1 MHLFFS
7 FKIIN
12 FATLLVKSKN
22 NLFMKNGK
30 AEYIGLWK
38 CCLEIIRDNITKEAY
53 NTWFAP
59 IVPLS
64 YKDGKLTIQVPSRFY
79 IEFLEEKYLDII
91 KSTLYKVF
99 GEGTTLSYTIQMAG
113 ASIEYPVTEG
123 KQTQKTVEEKNIPS
137 APVSELDAHLNPSYI
152 FETFIEGNSNKLSRS
167 VGEAVAQNPGKTI
180 FNPLFIFGPSG
191 VGKTH
196 LANAIGAKIKEL
208 YPSKRV
214 LYVSAHLFQVQY
226 TDSVRN
232 NTTNDFINFYQTIDT
247 LIIDDIQEFAGATK
261 TQNTFF
267 HIFNMLHL
275 NGKQLIMTSDRS
287 PVLLQGM
294 EERLITRFKWGMV
307 AELEKPSLDLRKD
320 ILRYKTKRDGV
331 KLTDEIIDYI
341 AENVSDSVRD
351 LEGIV
356 ASILA
361 YSTIYNEEVDLDL
374 TKRTVKKFI
383 NFETKPITVEDI
395 INTVC
400 SHYGVD
406 PSVVFSKSR
415 KRDAVLAR
423 QVSMFFAKKYT
434 DLSNAKIG
442 AQIGNKDHATV
453 IHACKTIEDMQETDK
468 RFNESLN
475 EILTELKKR

>member
-1 MHLFFS
+1 M
-7 FKIIN
+7 N
-12 FATLLVKSKN
+12 
-22 NLFMKNGK
+22 K
-30 AEYIGLWK
+30 ADYIGKWNY
-38 CCLEIIRDNITKEAY
+38 CLEIIKDNITKEAY
-53 NTWFAP
+53 KTWFEP

-64 YKDGKLTIQVPSRFY
+64 FMEGKLTIQVPSRFY
-79 IEFLEEKYLDII
+79 IEFLEDKYLDII
-91 KSTLYKVF
+91 KSTIFKVF
-99 GEGTTLSYTIQMAG
+99 GEGTTLSYTIRLADTNVV
-113 ASIEYPVTEG
+113 YPETPGNPV
-123 KQTQKTVEEKNIPS
+123 QKKTEEKSIPT
-137 APVSELDAHLNPSYI
+137 APVAELDAHLNPSYI
-152 FETFIEGNSNKLSRS
+152 FDTFIEGSSNKLSRS
-167 VGEAVAQNPGKTI
+167 VGKAVAQNPGKTI

-196 LANAIGAKIKEL
+196 LANAIGAYIKQL

-232 NTTNDFINFYQTIDT
+232 NTTNDFINFYQSIDT

-267 HIFNMLHL
+267 HIFNQLHL

-307 AELEKPSLDLRKD
+307 AELEKPSLELRKD

-331 KLTDEIIDYI
+331 SFSEEIIDYI
-341 AENVSDSVRD
+341 AENVSDSIRD

-361 YSTIYNEEVDLDL
+361 YSTIYNKEADLEL
-374 TKRTVKKFI
+374 TKQTVRKFI
-383 NFETKPITVEDI
+383 NFDAKPITVEHI

-400 SHYGVD
+400 NHFGMD
-406 PSVVFSKSR
+406 TSVINSKSR
-415 KRDAVLAR
+415 KHDVVLAR
-423 QVSMFFAKKYT
+423 QVSMYLAKKYT

-442 AQIGNKDHATV
+442 VQIGNKDHATV
-453 IHACKTIEDMQETDK
+453 IYAIKTVSDMQDIDNNFCETM
-468 RFNESLN
+468 NQIQN
-475 EILTELKKR
+475 ELKKR

>member
-1 MHLFFS
+1 M
-7 FKIIN
+7 
-12 FATLLVKSKN
+12 KSN
-22 NLFMKNGK
+22 K
-30 AEYIGLWK
+30 ADYIGLWNY
-38 CCLEIIRDNITKEAY
+38 CLEIIRDNITKEAY

-64 YKDGKLTIQVPSRFY
+64 YQEGKLTVQVPSRFY
-79 IEFLEEKYLDII
+79 IEFLEDKYLDII
-91 KSTLYKVF
+91 KSTIYKVF
-99 GEGTTLSYTIQMAG
+99 GEGTTLSYTIQVADTP
-113 ASIEYPVTEG
+113 IEYPVAEG
-123 KQTQKTVEEKNIPS
+123 KQPRKLVEAKEVPS
-137 APVSELDAHLNPSYI
+137 APVADLDAHLNPSYI
-152 FETFIEGNSNKLSRS
+152 FETFIEGSSNKLSRS

-208 YPSKRV
+208 YPEKRV

-232 NTTNDFINFYQTIDT
+232 NTTNDFVNFYQTIDT
-247 LIIDDIQEFAGATK
+247 LIIDDIQEFAGATR

-267 HIFNMLHL
+267 YIFNQLHL

-331 KLTDEIIDYI
+331 KFSDEIIDYI

-356 ASILA
+356 ASLLA
-361 YSTIYNEEVDLDL
+361 YSTIYNKEVDMDL
-374 TKRTVKKFI
+374 TEKTIKKFI
-383 NFETKPITVEDI
+383 NFETKPITVERI
-395 INTVC
+395 IQTVC
-400 SHYGVD
+400 DHFGIDATVIQ
-406 PSVVFSKSR
+406 SKSR

-423 QVSMFFAKKYT
+423 QISMFFAKKFT
-434 DLSNAKIG
+434 DLSSAKIG

-453 IHACKTIEDMQETDK
+453 IHACKTVKDMQETDK
-468 RFNESLN
+468 KFKDSINM
-475 EILTELKKR
+475 ILAELKKR

>member
-1 MHLFFS
+1 
-7 FKIIN
+7 
-12 FATLLVKSKN
+12 
-22 NLFMKNGK
+22 MKTNK
-30 AEYIGLWK
+30 ADYIGLWDY
-38 CCLEIIRDNITKEAY
+38 CLEIIRDNITKEAY

-64 YKDGKLTIQVPSRFY
+64 YQEGKLTVQVPSRFY
-79 IEFLEEKYLDII
+79 IEFLEDKYLDII
-91 KSTLYKVF
+91 KSTIYKVF
-99 GEGTTLSYTIQMAG
+99 GEGTTLSYTIQVAG
-113 ASIEYPVTEG
+113 TPIEYPVSEG
-123 KQTQKTVEEKNIPS
+123 KQPRKLVEEKGVPN
-137 APVSELDAHLNPSYI
+137 APVAELDAHLNPSYI
-152 FETFIEGNSNKLSRS
+152 FETFIEGSSNKLSRS

-208 YPSKRV
+208 YPEKRV

-232 NTTNDFINFYQTIDT
+232 NTTNDFVNFYQTIDT
-247 LIIDDIQEFAGATK
+247 LIIDDIQEFAGATR

-267 HIFNMLHL
+267 YIFNQLHL

-307 AELEKPSLDLRKD
+307 AELEKPSLDLRRD

-331 KLTDEIIDYI
+331 KFSDEIIDYI

-356 ASILA
+356 ASLLA
-361 YSTIYNEEVDLDL
+361 YSTIYNKEVDMDL
-374 TKRTVKKFI
+374 TEKTIRKFI
-383 NFETKPITVEDI
+383 NFEAKPITVDRI
-395 INTVC
+395 VQTVC
-400 SHYGVD
+400 EHLD
-406 PSVVFSKSR
+406 IDASVVQSKSR

-423 QVSMFFAKKYT
+423 QISMFFAKKFT

-453 IHACKTIEDMQETDK
+453 IHACKLVQDMQEIDK
-468 RFNESLN
+468 KFKDSLSA
-475 EILTELKKR
+475 IQADLRKR

>member
-1 MHLFFS
+1 
-7 FKIIN
+7 
-12 FATLLVKSKN
+12 
-22 NLFMKNGK
+22 MKTNK
-30 AEYIGLWK
+30 ADYIGLWDY
-38 CCLEIIRDNITKEAY
+38 CLEIIRDNITKEAY

-64 YKDGKLTIQVPSRFY
+64 YQEGKLTVQVPSRFY
-79 IEFLEEKYLDII
+79 IEFLEDKYLDII
-91 KSTLYKVF
+91 KSTIYKVF
-99 GEGTTLSYTIQMAG
+99 GEGTTLSYTIQVAG
-113 ASIEYPVTEG
+113 TPIEYPVSEG
-123 KQTQKTVEEKNIPS
+123 KQPRKLVEEKDVPN
-137 APVSELDAHLNPSYI
+137 APVAELDAHLNPSYI
-152 FETFIEGNSNKLSRS
+152 FETFIEGSSNKLSRS

-208 YPSKRV
+208 YPEKRV

-232 NTTNDFINFYQTIDT
+232 NTTNDFVNFYQTIDT
-247 LIIDDIQEFAGATK
+247 LIIDDIQEFAGATR

-267 HIFNMLHL
+267 YIFNQLHL

-331 KLTDEIIDYI
+331 KFSDEIIDYI

-356 ASILA
+356 ASLLA
-361 YSTIYNEEVDLDL
+361 YSTIYNKEVDMDL
-374 TKRTVKKFI
+374 TEKTIRKFI
-383 NFETKPITVEDI
+383 NFEAKPITVEHI
-395 INTVC
+395 VQTVC
-400 SHYGVD
+400 EHLD
-406 PSVVFSKSR
+406 IDASVVQSKSR

-423 QVSMFFAKKYT
+423 QISMFFAKKFT

-453 IHACKTIEDMQETDK
+453 IHACKLVQDMQEIDK
-468 RFNESLN
+468 KFKDSLSA
-475 EILTELKKR
+475 IQADLRKR

>member
-1 MHLFFS
+1 M
-7 FKIIN
+7 
-12 FATLLVKSKN
+12 KSN
-22 NLFMKNGK
+22 K
-30 AEYIGLWK
+30 ADYIGLWNY
-38 CCLEIIRDNITKEAY
+38 CLEIIRDNITKEAY

-64 YKDGKLTIQVPSRFY
+64 YQEGKLTVQVPSRFY
-79 IEFLEEKYLDII
+79 IEFLEDKYLDII
-91 KSTLYKVF
+91 KSTIYKVF
-99 GEGTTLSYTIQMAG
+99 GEGTTLSYTIQVADTP
-113 ASIEYPVTEG
+113 IEYPVAEG
-123 KQTQKTVEEKNIPS
+123 KQPRKLVEAKDVPS
-137 APVSELDAHLNPSYI
+137 APVADLDAHLNPSYI
-152 FETFIEGNSNKLSRS
+152 FETFIEGSSNKLSRS

-208 YPSKRV
+208 YPEKRV

-232 NTTNDFINFYQTIDT
+232 NTTNDFVNFYQTIDT
-247 LIIDDIQEFAGATK
+247 LIIDDIQEFAGATR

-267 HIFNMLHL
+267 YIFNQLHL

-331 KLTDEIIDYI
+331 KFSDEIIDYI

-356 ASILA
+356 ASLLA
-361 YSTIYNEEVDLDL
+361 YSTIYNKEVDMDL
-374 TKRTVKKFI
+374 TEKTIKKFI
-383 NFETKPITVEDI
+383 NFETKPITVERI
-395 INTVC
+395 IQTVC
-400 SHYGVD
+400 DHFGIDATVIQ
-406 PSVVFSKSR
+406 SKSR

-423 QVSMFFAKKYT
+423 QISMFFAKKFT
-434 DLSNAKIG
+434 DLSSAKIG

-453 IHACKTIEDMQETDK
+453 IHACKTVKDMQETDK
-468 RFNESLN
+468 KFKDSINM
-475 EILTELKKR
+475 ILAELKKR